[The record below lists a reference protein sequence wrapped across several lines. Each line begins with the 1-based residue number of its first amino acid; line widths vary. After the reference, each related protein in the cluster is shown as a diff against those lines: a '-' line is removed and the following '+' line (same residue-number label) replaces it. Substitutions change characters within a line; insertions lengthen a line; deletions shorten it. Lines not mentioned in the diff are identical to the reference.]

1 MPPGPRR
8 GGRVAQE
15 FSTATMLTRS
25 GPLGLQWK
33 EVHRHQNEIKRQAA
47 MRKTFSSQQ
56 VRGAGRAPHCTGKAL
71 SPRKYP
77 FFSQHM
83 RGSGTPRN
91 GKALWPQKK
100 GTLFFKRKALFSS
113 KECLSSLHMDW
124 GKCRALAAAIRQ
136 QHIKRE
142 ERRAFLLYKTAP
154 FFHETAAHQGK
165 AGLSGSKRV
174 PFFSQQMTTTA
185 VHQGKAGF
193 LDLRGSLTEAVSFL
207 QLRGMDRRTKS

>member
-113 KECLSSLHMDW
+113 KERHSFLQKSAFLLCTWTGGSVEHWQLRSDSSTSSGRKGGLSCSTKQRLSSM
-124 GKCRALAAAIRQ
+124 KQ
-136 QHIKRE
+136 QHIK
-142 ERRAFLLYKTAP
+142 ER
-154 FFHETAAHQGK
+154 
-165 AGLSGSKRV
+165 
-174 PFFSQQMTTTA
+174 
-185 VHQGKAGF
+185 
-193 LDLRGSLTEAVSFL
+193 RGSLAPKEYLSSL
-207 QLRGMDRRTKS
+207 NK

>member
-100 GTLFFKRKALFSS
+100 GTLFFKRV
-113 KECLSSLHMDW
+113 
-124 GKCRALAAAIRQ
+124 
-136 QHIKRE
+136 
-142 ERRAFLLYKTAP
+142 P
-154 FFHETAAHQGK
+154 FFSAHGLGEVSSTGSCDPTAAHQ
-165 AGLSGSKRV
+165 AG
-174 PFFSQQMTTTA
+174 
-185 VHQGKAGF
+185 GKAGF
-193 LDLRGSLTEAVSFL
+193 LALQNSAFL
-207 QLRGMDRRTKS
+207 P